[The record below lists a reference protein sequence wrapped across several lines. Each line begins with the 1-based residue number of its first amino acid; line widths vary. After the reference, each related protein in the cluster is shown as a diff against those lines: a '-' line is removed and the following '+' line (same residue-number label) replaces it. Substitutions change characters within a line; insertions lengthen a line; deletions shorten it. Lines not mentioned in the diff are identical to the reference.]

1 MSAEPS
7 GPVAGESSATR
18 LQIRVQTFQV
28 SRTGG
33 TLLISAAV
41 LSSIVGACLWRFGF
55 SPWLPAGWLG
65 VMGLLVLA
73 SLAGET
79 AERVVSLAR
88 ERLQWWVG
96 GGLLLCVPVF
106 VRAANVSLAF
116 THPDEFALA
125 WFSRQYSFM
134 TTNFFGPIPPEPV
147 WTFQSPSLY
156 FVVQKVVLAMIGTG
170 PLDVKLSTLPWVL
183 LTAGAL
189 FLSARALFGALVA
202 VLSVAVYAFL
212 APSVYAESFGI
223 PNTMSSALLL
233 VFFLCALYNARKPT
247 LGSAIATGVA
257 CSLCYLAY
265 TSSYAAAP
273 LLVLF
278 AALSFLY
285 VSAARVVKSLAIS
298 LGTIVIVLLPFM
310 VGAAKSSDFF
320 LQRISQTVPMVG
332 KLLGRDVAQED
343 VSRSRSQ
350 LAASWVANCTYF
362 WRNDVGGTAGFEFGR
377 RALLDPVSV
386 GFLVAGAL
394 LAPAMVRR
402 RRELVLVAL
411 FAAVNVVSLGFAN
424 PPPHITRLANLF
436 PFVAMFIA
444 LPIAGTLRLRNS
456 PTLLRTGLVTALLA
470 VVIGCNLG
478 HLRAAQA
485 LDTHRGRED
494 YEDIKVAVFLKE
506 HFPGKEIRVAAFG
519 GFHLEYTLRFFLPG
533 STIVTNYHDQF
544 LQAFDRSVDC
554 VYVILFPE
562 EFDEKFRRADPEGE
576 LITNVSRKY
585 SIFVTRPHPGGVS
598 GARSL
603 SRVPGA

>member
-1 MSAEPS
+1 MPAEPS
-7 GPVAGESSATR
+7 GPAARDSSTTR
-18 LQIRVQTFQV
+18 LQIGVPTVQV
-28 SRTGG
+28 LRSGG

-41 LSSIVGACLWRFGF
+41 LSSVVTACLWRFGF

-73 SLAGET
+73 SWAGET
-79 AERVVSLAR
+79 VERVVSLAR
-88 ERLQWWVG
+88 KHPWWWVG

-106 VRAANVSLAF
+106 VRVANVSLAF

-125 WFSRQYSFM
+125 WFSRQYSFT

-156 FVVQKVVLAMIGTG
+156 FVVQKLALAMIGTG

-189 FLSARALFGALVA
+189 FLAARALFRTTVA

-212 APSVYAESFGI
+212 APSVYAESFGLR
-223 PNTMSSALLL
+223 NTMSTALLL
-233 VFFLCALYNARKPT
+233 AFFLCALHNYRMPT
-247 LGSAIATGVA
+247 LGSAVATGVA
-257 CSLCYLAY
+257 CSLCYLTY
-265 TSSYAAAP
+265 PSSYSAAP
-273 LLVLF
+273 LIVLF
-278 AALSFLY
+278 AALSCFY
-285 VSAARVVKSLAIS
+285 APVGRVAKSLAIS
-298 LGTIVIVLLPFM
+298 LGTVVIVLLPFM
-310 VGAAKSSDFF
+310 VGAAKSNDFF

-350 LAASWVANCTYF
+350 LGANWVANCTYF
-362 WRNDVGGTAGFEFGR
+362 WRNDVGGAAGFEFGR

-386 GFLVAGAL
+386 GFLVVGAL

-411 FAAVNVVSLGFAN
+411 FVAVSIIGLGFAN
-424 PPPHITRLANLF
+424 PPPQVTRLENLF
-436 PFVAMFIA
+436 PFVAMLIA
-444 LPIAGTLRLRNS
+444 LPIAGTLRLRSS
-456 PTLLRTGLVTALLA
+456 PTWLRIGLAIALLA

-485 LDTHRGRED
+485 RDTNPGRED
-494 YEDIKVAVFLKE
+494 YEDIKVAIFLKE
-506 HFPGKEIRVAAFG
+506 HFPGKEIRVTAFG
-519 GFHLEYTLRFFLPG
+519 GFHLEYTLRFFLPR
-533 STIVTNYHDQF
+533 SPIVTNYHDQF
-544 LQAFDRSVDC
+544 LQAFDRGVDC

-585 SIFVTRPHPGGVS
+585 SIFVTRPGT
-598 GARSL
+598 
-603 SRVPGA
+603 

>member
-1 MSAEPS
+1 MAAEPS
-7 GPVAGESSATR
+7 GAVAGEGSATR
-18 LQIRVQTFQV
+18 LKIRVQAVQV
-28 SRTGG
+28 LRTGG
-33 TLLISAAV
+33 ALLIGAAV
-41 LSSIVGACLWRFGF
+41 LSSVVAACLWRFGF

-65 VMGLLVLA
+65 VMGLLVVA
-73 SLAGET
+73 SLAGGPV
-79 AERVVSLAR
+79 ERVASLAR
-88 ERLQWWVG
+88 EHPWWWVG
-96 GGLLLCVPVF
+96 GGLLLCVPAF
-106 VRAANVSLAF
+106 ARAANASLAF

-125 WFSRQYSFM
+125 WFSRQYNFM

-156 FVVQKVVLAMIGTG
+156 FVVQKLVLAVIGTA

-189 FLSARALFGALVA
+189 FLVARALFGTLVA

-223 PNTMSSALLL
+223 PNTASTALLL
-233 VFFLCALYNARKPT
+233 VFFLCALYNGRKPT
-247 LGSAIATGVA
+247 PGTAIATGVA

-278 AALSFLY
+278 AALSCLE
-285 VSAARVVKSLAIS
+285 VPAGRVVKSLAIA

-320 LQRISQTVPMVG
+320 LQRISQTVPIVG

-350 LAASWVANCTYF
+350 LAASWAANCAYF

-402 RRELVLVAL
+402 RGELVLVAL
-411 FAAVNVVSLGFAN
+411 FAAVNIASLGFAN

-436 PFVAMFIA
+436 PFVAMIIA
-444 LPIAGTLRLRNS
+444 LPIAGALRLRSS
-456 PTLLRTGLVTALLA
+456 PTWLRSALATALLA

-478 HLRAAQA
+478 HLHAAQA
-485 LDTHRGRED
+485 RDTDQGRED

-519 GFHLEYTLRFFLPG
+519 GFHLEYTLRFFLPR

-544 LQAFDRSVDC
+544 LQAFDHRVDC
-554 VYVILFPE
+554 VYVLLFPE

-585 SIFVTRPHPGGVS
+585 GIFVTHPRARGGS
-598 GARSL
+598 GARSP
-603 SRVPGA
+603 SRAAGS

>member
-1 MSAEPS
+1 MPVEPS
-7 GPVAGESSATR
+7 GPAARDSSTAR
-18 LQIRVQTFQV
+18 LQIGISTVQLFH
-28 SRTGG
+28 TGG

-41 LSSIVGACLWRFGF
+41 LSSVVAACLWRFGF
-55 SPWLPAGWLG
+55 SPWLPAGWLC

-73 SLAGET
+73 SLAGEPV
-79 AERVVSLAR
+79 ERVVSLAR
-88 ERLQWWVG
+88 EHPWWWVG

-106 VRAANVSLAF
+106 VRVANVSLAF

-156 FVVQKVVLAMIGTG
+156 FVVQKLALATIGAG

-189 FLSARALFGALVA
+189 FLAARALFPTAVA

-223 PNTMSSALLL
+223 PNTVSTALLL
-233 VFFLCALYNARKPT
+233 VFFLCALYNGRKPT
-247 LGSAIATGVA
+247 LGPAVATGVA

-278 AALSFLY
+278 AALTCLSFPAGRA
-285 VSAARVVKSLAIS
+285 VRSLAIS
-298 LGTIVIVLLPFM
+298 LGTVVIVLLPFM
-310 VGAAKSSDFF
+310 AGAAKSSDFF

-350 LAASWVANCTYF
+350 LAANWVADCTYF

-386 GFLVAGAL
+386 GFLVVGAL

-402 RRELVLVAL
+402 RRELVLVVL
-411 FAAVNVVSLGFAN
+411 FAAVNIVGLGFAN

-436 PFVAMFIA
+436 PFTAMFIA
-444 LPIAGTLRLRNS
+444 LPIAGTLRLRSS
-456 PTLLRTGLVTALLA
+456 PGWLRSGLAITLLA
-470 VVIGCNLG
+470 VVIACNLG

-485 LDTHRGRED
+485 RDTNPGRED
-494 YEDIKVAVFLKE
+494 YEDIKVAIFLKE

-544 LQAFDRSVDC
+544 LQAFDRGVDC

-562 EFDEKFRRADPEGE
+562 EFDEKFRRADPQGE

-585 SIFVTRPHPGGVS
+585 SIFVTRPGT
-598 GARSL
+598 
-603 SRVPGA
+603 